1 MMAAGR
7 QNGYSYME
15 RCDYVNDSLR
25 LIQNTDG
32 LTFGTDALLLAGYV
46 SGKYARGLEIGSG
59 SGIISMLLLT
69 REKLECAVALEV
81 QSEYARLTERNAEL
95 NGLADRLATVCAD
108 VREYRCEREFELVY
122 TNPPYMKVTSG
133 KSCMTDAKNIA
144 RHEVHGDIGDFCQ
157 GARRLLKFGGT
168 FAAVYRP
175 DRLTDL
181 IYEMRRA
188 EIEPK
193 RMTLVYADTA
203 SEPSMALVEGK
214 RGGKCGMIMTP
225 PFIIYNDKTHSEY
238 SEDMKYVMEH
248 GSFPELYRR
257 K

>member
-1 MMAAGR
+1 
-7 QNGYSYME
+7 ME

-25 LIQNTDG
+25 LIQNTEG

-46 SGKYARGLEIGSG
+46 SGRYGVGCEIGSG

-69 REKLECAVALEV
+69 RGKLSRTVALEV
-81 QSEYARLTERNAEL
+81 QSEYAELTSRNAEL
-95 NGLADRLATVCAD
+95 NGLSHRLEAVCAD
-108 VREYRCEREFELVY
+108 VREYKGGGDFDLLY

-133 KSCMTDAKNIA
+133 KECARDAKNIA

-157 GARRLLKFGGT
+157 SAKRLLKYGGT
-168 FAAVYRP
+168 FAAVYRT
-175 DRLTDL
+175 DRLCDL

-188 EIEPK
+188 GIEPK
-193 RMTLVYADTA
+193 RMTFVHADSD
-203 SEPSMALVEGK
+203 SEPSMALVEG
-214 RGGKCGMIMTP
+214 RMGGRCGMYLTP
-225 PFIIYNDKTHSEY
+225 PFIIYKDKSHGDY
-238 SEDMKYVMEH
+238 SDNMNYVMEH